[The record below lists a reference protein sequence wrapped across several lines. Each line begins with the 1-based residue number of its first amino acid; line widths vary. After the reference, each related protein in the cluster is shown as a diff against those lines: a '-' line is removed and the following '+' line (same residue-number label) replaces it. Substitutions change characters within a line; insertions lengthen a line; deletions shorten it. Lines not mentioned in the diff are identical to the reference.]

1 MAKNLFAMSLCLMF
15 VPAHASAGWH
25 GAEWGMAYDELAVSG
40 VPPFYSLSDEEAVRH
55 SNPNDGEAVF
65 GFKTEMKENQGY
77 FLFKDKR
84 LSAVRLELGDFK
96 LTDIVKNNFL
106 KQQGKPEY
114 KQEHILG
121 YGACRDESYAWSDL
135 AHNNKIAFY
144 RHRCKDG
151 SLISWVIYTPLN

>member
-1 MAKNLFAMSLCLMF
+1 MGAILFAMVLCVIF
-15 VPAHASAGWH
+15 VPSQASAGWH
-25 GAEWGMAYDELAVSG
+25 GAEWGMTYDELAVSG
-40 VPPFYSLSDEEAVRH
+40 APPFYPLSDEEAARH
-55 SNPNDGEAVF
+55 SNADDGEAVF

-77 FLFKDKR
+77 FLFKDKQ

-96 LTDIVKNNFL
+96 LTDIVKHDFL

-121 YGACRDESYAWSDL
+121 NGTCRDESYAWSDL

-144 RHRCKDG
+144 RHWCKDG